1 MLLIIKYNQQQD
13 WQVGMTIVILFLNQK
28 QKTYLHLLSSMM
40 LKIKDIELQQPSIEQ
55 FQYL

>member
-1 MLLIIKYNQQQD
+1 
-13 WQVGMTIVILFLNQK
+13 
-28 QKTYLHLLSSMM
+28 MM